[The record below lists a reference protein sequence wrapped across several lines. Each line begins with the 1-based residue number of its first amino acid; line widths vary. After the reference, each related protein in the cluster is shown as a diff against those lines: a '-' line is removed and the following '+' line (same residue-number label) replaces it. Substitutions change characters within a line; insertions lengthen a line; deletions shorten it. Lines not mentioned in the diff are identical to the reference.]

1 MNTLLIACIIL
12 WILTV
17 ACQGISMISIGT
29 LISTVLFCSRK
40 VGHFCKLNT
49 LIVIECV
56 SLFLGIV
63 WQILFKD
70 INWFKVILCIA
81 LRLIF
86 LAVCYYDTK
95 EWIYVK
101 EVHRK
106 ED

>member
-1 MNTLLIACIIL
+1 MNTLLIACTVL
-12 WILTV
+12 WVLTV
-17 ACQGISMISIGT
+17 ICQGLSITTIGT

-49 LIVIECV
+49 LIAIECI
-56 SLFLGIV
+56 SLFLGMV
-63 WQILFKD
+63 WQLLFKD
-70 INWFKVILCIA
+70 MDWFRMIVCII

-86 LAVCYYDTK
+86 LAICYYDTK